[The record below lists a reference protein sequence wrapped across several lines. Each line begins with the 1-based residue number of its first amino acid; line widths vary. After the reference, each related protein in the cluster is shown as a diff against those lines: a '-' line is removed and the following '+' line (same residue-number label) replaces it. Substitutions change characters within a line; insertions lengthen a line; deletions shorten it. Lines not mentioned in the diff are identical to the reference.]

1 MTLLSVAPNAN
12 AATGIVI
19 RLITGGESVS
29 SPVVATLT
37 NAEGT
42 AHTATLV
49 DNGEPPDVNAG
60 DHHFSGSSML
70 DGEAFQVTLSLGD
83 ETEDVGEV
91 SWPADVAARDLVIT
105 RYEGIVTLETGAG
118 SNDGPIGTPE
128 AGDQVSGPVAG
139 PSGGDA
145 TNATARAPT
154 VSFAGG
160 DSPVSSGGDST
171 LYVIGGILLL
181 ILAAVAYFWFKP
193 EDTKTTPVRFSGSV
207 AAHQLP
213 QPGLLGEGSPSLS
226 DGATVWIVDAPDT
239 EAFISLLLSQMASHH
254 RVLVVAPGTDSIPLT
269 AGGPVFRMK
278 NPRPTHVADAVNS
291 LLVNPGNPMAILI
304 KATSVDANTINDY
317 CELLP
322 GAVGTTIVVNEAYAG
337 PEQQVTVKREPNG
350 WRLDTTGGVVRLTM
364 NPWGMSSVLTQ
375 TQNA

>member
-1 MTLLSVAPNAN
+1 V
-12 AATGIVI
+12 
-19 RLITGGESVS
+19 
-29 SPVVATLT
+29 
-37 NAEGT
+37 
-42 AHTATLV
+42 
-49 DNGEPPDVNAG
+49 
-60 DHHFSGSSML
+60 
-70 DGEAFQVTLSLGD
+70 
-83 ETEDVGEV
+83 
-91 SWPADVAARDLVIT
+91 
-105 RYEGIVTLETGAG
+105 
-118 SNDGPIGTPE
+118 
-128 AGDQVSGPVAG
+128 
-139 PSGGDA
+139 GDA

-160 DSPVSSGGDST
+160 DSPVSSGEDST

-181 ILAAVAYFWFKP
+181 LLAAVAYFWFKP
-193 EDTKTTPVRFSGSV
+193 EDAETTPVRFSGSV

-226 DGATVWIVDAPDT
+226 DGATVWIVEAPDT
-239 EAFISLLLSQMASHH
+239 EEFISLLLSQMASHH
-254 RVLVVAPGTDSIPLT
+254 RVLIVSPGTDSIPLT

-322 GAVGTTIVVNEAYAG
+322 GAVGTTIVVNGVYSG

-350 WRLDTTGGVVRLTM
+350 WRLDTSSGTVRLTM